1 MIKELRLSRWKS
13 FDSATLHIDT
23 VTVLI
28 GTNASGKS
36 NAIDSLRFLQRIAAG
51 KDLVSS
57 ISGEAEQPG
66 IRGGADWLCLT
77 RYFRFRIEVVV
88 QVGETDYEY
97 ELTVMTLPRLLVQ
110 EERLVRIAGKSRM
123 VLFRTDPVSDDQVG
137 VVARLYNSKAGKKH
151 EFSRFSVIL
160 SQMRGLLLRKEIYE
174 GVQHLLDALSGI
186 FVLDPI
192 PSHMRGY
199 SALRDQLYPDAS
211 NIAGVLA
218 SLDAQR
224 KKEVEKELVQF
235 ASRVPEHDI
244 ERVWAQKVGQFESD
258 AMLYCKE
265 RGVLGQEGLTVD
277 ARGMS
282 DGTLR
287 FLAILTALLTRPEGS
302 LLVVEEVDNG
312 LHPSRASLL
321 LRMLREVGARRRI
334 DVIVTTHNPALLDKL
349 DPELIP
355 FITVVHRDPT
365 SGHSMLTLLEDI
377 ERLPKLLAAGSLG
390 RLATE
395 GLLEDAAVATG
406 HE

>member
-1 MIKELRLSRWKS
+1 M
-13 FDSATLHIDT
+13 
-23 VTVLI
+23 
-28 GTNASGKS
+28 
-36 NAIDSLRFLQRIAAG
+36 
-51 KDLVSS
+51 
-57 ISGEAEQPG
+57 
-66 IRGGADWLCLT
+66 T
-77 RYFRFRIEVVV
+77 R
-88 QVGETDYEY
+88 
-97 ELTVMTLPRLLVQ
+97 PRLLVDQ
-110 EERLVRIAGKSRM
+110 ERLVRISGKSRM
-123 VLFRTDPVSDDQVG
+123 ILFRTDPVSDEQVG
-137 VVARLYNSKAGKKH
+137 VAARLYNGKSGTKR
-151 EFSRFSVIL
+151 EFSRYSAIL
-160 SQMRGLLLRKEIYE
+160 GQMRGLLLRKEIHE
-174 GVQHLLDALSGI
+174 GVQHMLGALAGI

-192 PSHMRGY
+192 PSHMRSY
-199 SALRDQLYPDAS
+199 SGLREQLLPDAS

-218 SLDAQR
+218 SLDSGR
-224 KKEVEKELVQF
+224 KGDVEKELVAF

-244 ERVWAQKVGQFESD
+244 ERVWAEKVGLFESE

-334 DVIVTTHNPALLDKL
+334 DVVVTTHNPALLDKL

-355 FITVVHRDPT
+355 FITVAHRDPA
-365 SGHSMLTLLEDI
+365 SGYSMLTLLEDI
-377 ERLPKLLAAGSLG
+377 ERLPKLLAAGSPG

-395 GLLEDAAVATG
+395 GLLEEAAVATS